1 LTGEIKLNLNIN
13 RCFRKNKRRDKSSS
27 VFYIG
32 NSSINVQNIDADISS
47 SNNNF
52 LDGNDF
58 NEYFRNNKEN
68 KGNETVFSYM
78 THQQIVFFRFINEI
92 LWT

>member
-1 LTGEIKLNLNIN
+1 LNSKVKLNLNIN
-13 RCFRKNKRRDKSSS
+13 RCFIENKRRDRSSL
-27 VFYIG
+27 VFYISS
-32 NSSINVQNIDADISS
+32 SSINVHNIDADISN

-58 NEYFRNNKEN
+58 NEYFRNHEEN
-68 KGNETVFSYM
+68 KGNEAVFSYM
-78 THQQIVFFRFINEI
+78 THQQIVCFRFVNEI